1 LDCGNIKWY
10 CLHHFHGLSGENG
23 QAEAQQMKTT
33 ELVEFLQHN
42 DVTKDQGYNLVIED
56 IWDAVTEEQIAE
68 PAAQRLVS
76 FFMYQIQEVLLPV
89 IAGLRAEQKEQKD

>member
-1 LDCGNIKWY
+1 
-10 CLHHFHGLSGENG
+10 
-23 QAEAQQMKTT
+23 MKTT
-33 ELVEFLQHN
+33 ELVDFLQHN

-68 PAAQRLVS
+68 PGAQKLVS

-89 IAGLRAEQKEQKD
+89 IAGLRAEQKGQKD